1 MNSRPVRLWS
11 CLTRSGAALAAT
23 VMLASGCAS
32 VATPTPQIA
41 VHAPTAL
48 MANASSACRTGWA
61 AAPETRDA
69 ALDPDRIALVNWNI
83 KKGSRS
89 DWRDQLEMLT
99 AGADLVTLQ
108 EAPLASTGWRD
119 LESDL
124 YHAFAPGWMSRNTP
138 TGVMTL
144 SDAAHLVQCNMQARE
159 PWLRSPK
166 ATLATEYA
174 LIDRAETLL
183 VVNVHVVNFSLG
195 LAAFDRQLEQVR
207 ARGQHFELISPVTAA
222 ALLDVPVHERDATG
236 VERGIAGFR
245 GGRPTRAAGARGVDH
260 KGRRR
265 VHGDLW
271 RRRRDSGTAAR
282 EHHRC
287 RECGGATRQ
296 ARPKSVEARIHALAS
311 ITVSPKRLRSETRMD
326 KLS

>member
-207 ARGQHFELISPVTAA
+207 TVVAQHEGPVILTGDFNTWRRARLDRVQ
-222 ALLDVPVHERDATG
+222 ALVDAHDLEAVPFRTDVRKRFLGNPLDHVYVRGLDVIDATT
-236 VERGIAGFR
+236 ID
-245 GGRPTRAAGARGVDH
+245 TRASDH
-260 KGRRR
+260 NPMR
-265 VHGDLW
+265 VWL
-271 RRRRDSGTAAR
+271 S
-282 EHHRC
+282 
-287 RECGGATRQ
+287 
-296 ARPKSVEARIHALAS
+296 AS
-311 ITVSPKRLRSETRMD
+311 
-326 KLS
+326 

>member
-1 MNSRPVRLWS
+1 
-11 CLTRSGAALAAT
+11 
-23 VMLASGCAS
+23 
-32 VATPTPQIA
+32 
-41 VHAPTAL
+41 

-61 AAPETRDA
+61 EAPEAHDA

-89 DWRDQLEMLT
+89 DWRDQLDALT

-108 EAPLASTGWRD
+108 EAPLANTGWRD

-124 YHAFAPGWMSRNTP
+124 YHAFAPGWMSRRTP

-174 LIDRAETLL
+174 LTDRAATLL

-207 ARGQHFELISPVTAA
+207 TVVAQHEGPVILTGDFNTWRRARLDRVR
-222 ALLDVPVHERDATG
+222 ALVDAHDLEAVPFRNDVRKRVLGNPLDHVYVRGLDVIDATA
-236 VERGIAGFR
+236 ID
-245 GGRPTRAAGARGVDH
+245 TRASDH
-260 KGRRR
+260 NPMR
-265 VHGDLW
+265 VWL
-271 RRRRDSGTAAR
+271 S
-282 EHHRC
+282 
-287 RECGGATRQ
+287 
-296 ARPKSVEARIHALAS
+296 AS
-311 ITVSPKRLRSETRMD
+311 
-326 KLS
+326 

>member
-1 MNSRPVRLWS
+1 MNSRPDRLWS

-23 VMLASGCAS
+23 VMLASGCAT
-32 VATPTPQIA
+32 VTTPTPQIA

-83 KKGSRS
+83 KKGSHS

-108 EAPLASTGWRD
+108 EAPLASAGWRD

-207 ARGQHFELISPVTAA
+207 TVVAQHEGPVILTGDFNTWRRARLDRVQ
-222 ALLDVPVHERDATG
+222 ALVDAHDLEAVPFRTDVRKRFLGNPLDHVYVRGLDVIDATT
-236 VERGIAGFR
+236 ID
-245 GGRPTRAAGARGVDH
+245 TRASDH
-260 KGRRR
+260 NPMR
-265 VHGDLW
+265 VWL
-271 RRRRDSGTAAR
+271 S
-282 EHHRC
+282 
-287 RECGGATRQ
+287 
-296 ARPKSVEARIHALAS
+296 AS
-311 ITVSPKRLRSETRMD
+311 
-326 KLS
+326 